1 MTDQPPREPDQIR
14 ADCARKLK
22 PVDTG
27 VMFTA
32 TLAALLDEDWTTPK
46 IEELFVTSDRF
57 VLARPTG
64 EVTHNL
70 VIGAESD
77 LIRNI
82 HGIAE
87 VAGLDGDELGYL
99 LGRVAEARRIE

>member
-1 MTDQPPREPDQIR
+1 MADHPLREPNQIR

-22 PVDTG
+22 PIGTG
-27 VMFTA
+27 EMFTA
-32 TLAALLDEDWTTPK
+32 MLAALLDEDWTTPK
-46 IEELFVTSDRF
+46 IEELFITSDRCI
-57 VLARPTG
+57 LARPTS
-64 EVTHNL
+64 EVTHKL
-70 VIGAESD
+70 FIGAEAD

-99 LGRVAEARRIE
+99 LGKVAEARKID

>member
-1 MTDQPPREPDQIR
+1 MTDQPLRDPAQIR

-22 PVDTG
+22 PIETG
-27 VMFTA
+27 DMFTA
-32 TLAALLDEDWTTPK
+32 ILAALLDEDWATPK
-46 IEELFVTSDRF
+46 IEELLITSDRCI
-57 VLARPTG
+57 LARPMG
-64 EVTHNL
+64 ETTHK
-70 VIGAESD
+70 VFIGAEAD

-99 LGRVAEARRIE
+99 LGKVAEARRIE

>member
-1 MTDQPPREPDQIR
+1 MTDHPLREPDQIR
-14 ADCARKLK
+14 ADCARKLQ

-32 TLAALLDEDWTTPK
+32 ILGALLDEDWTTPK
-46 IEELFVTSDRF
+46 IKELFITTDRF

-70 VIGAESD
+70 VIGAEAD

-99 LGRVAEARRIE
+99 LGKIAEARRIE